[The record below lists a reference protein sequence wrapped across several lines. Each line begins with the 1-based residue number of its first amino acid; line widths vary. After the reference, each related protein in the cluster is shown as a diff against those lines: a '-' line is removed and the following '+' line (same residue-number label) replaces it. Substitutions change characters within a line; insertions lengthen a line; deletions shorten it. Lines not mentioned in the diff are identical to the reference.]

1 MDGPRALTPAGGALK
16 AEAVFRLAPTAG
28 DDTFKADDI
37 GVVKLT
43 HDGRLTQ
50 KVPPLSL
57 RVAGF
62 EGLDGY
68 GHVPLPRHPQPPVA
82 DFPGLA
88 CEPKQGR
95 QGADGGTFPSST

>member
-62 EGLDGY
+62 EGLDGH

-88 CEPKQGR
+88 CGPKQGR